1 MLDAGSDS
9 PQSGAPQFDAPSSG
23 PQRSGGPEDGASGP
37 PSGPPWYIAKSAA
50 KSNWRRVRFQR
61 RQRSS
66 GWLVGAAR
74 EDAGLSRDARGD
86 LDGWVR
92 PLRPA
97 RCRWLAADQVGV
109 HAEANEAGEHSAHY
123 SGLERCASLWACPV
137 CAGVIRATR
146 ADEIERAAL
155 HAQDE
160 GMGLLFLT
168 LTLRHKSE
176 DGLSSSLDLLL
187 EAWRSVTS
195 WRAWKTLAAR
205 LGYVGAIRSTEV
217 TYGGNGWHP
226 HSHFL
231 VLFERPLSAADVASF
246 EAEFYA
252 LWVNAV
258 QKRGGRQP
266 SRERGVNVRIV
277 GNDGKVLAQYLG
289 KVQERTGERRATVGA
304 EIARGDLKRGRG
316 ESLAPFELFDAEG
329 EGAERARSLWIEFV
343 TATRGRRAFTWSRGL
358 RDTLLPGEEE
368 KTDDEVIEDA
378 EALEPVAVIEADTYD
393 RKFRNN
399 PDRLAETLE
408 LAEAGE
414 FERLTWYVK
423 TAPEPSSTSA
433 SKVRFGPP

>member
-1 MLDAGSDS
+1 M
-9 PQSGAPQFDAPSSG
+9 
-23 PQRSGGPEDGASGP
+23 
-37 PSGPPWYIAKSAA
+37 
-50 KSNWRRVRFQR
+50 
-61 RQRSS
+61 
-66 GWLVGAAR
+66 
-74 EDAGLSRDARGD
+74 
-86 LDGWVR
+86 
-92 PLRPA
+92 
-97 RCRWLAADQVGV
+97 

-123 SGLERCASLWACPV
+123 SGLERCASVWACPV

-155 HAQDE
+155 RAQDE
-160 GMGLLFLT
+160 SMGLLFLT

-176 DGLSSSLDLLL
+176 DGLSTSLDLLL

-205 LGYVGAIRSTEV
+205 LGYVGAIRSTEI

-246 EAEFYA
+246 EAEVYA
-252 LWVNAV
+252 LWVKAV
-258 QKRGGRQP
+258 QKKGGRQP

-277 GNDGKVLAQYLG
+277 GDDGKVLAQYLG
-289 KVQERTGERRATVGA
+289 KVQEKTGERRATVGA
-304 EIARGDLKRGRG
+304 EIARGDLKRSRG
-316 ESLAPFELFDAEG
+316 ESLAPFELLDAEG

-378 EALEPVAVIEADTYD
+378 EALEPIAVIEADTYD

-414 FERLTWYVK
+414 FERLAWYVK
-423 TAPEPSSTSA
+423 TAPKPSPGARVTFDRS
-433 SKVRFGPP
+433 G